1 MRYEVYDVVMDTIL
15 IAQRKQRLVWGAATL
30 LIALVGLA
38 QRDQRGLL
46 SGPDVPMTASAFA
59 AITPQAPGMSVAG
72 DGTGT
77 GTGGPGNRQGL
88 RRLVGQTNGPGN
100 PQLATGGPSP
110 LVGSGPSVFDQPLDD
125 AQPATTTPS
134 ALLALADPG
143 SGGGINAG
151 PGSGGGS
158 GLPTISP
165 GGPQQTVS
173 GAVPGAVPEAP
184 MWAIMILGVGGIG
197 CMARRERA
205 RGRALLKTQV
215 A

>member
-1 MRYEVYDVVMDTIL
+1 MDTIL

-30 LIALVGLA
+30 LVALVGLA

-46 SGPDVPMTASAFA
+46 SGPDAPMTASAFA
-59 AITPQAPGMSVAG
+59 AITPQEPGMSVSG

-77 GTGGPGNRQGL
+77 GRSNGQGIRRLIGRTGGPG
-88 RRLVGQTNGPGN
+88 T
-100 PQLATGGPSP
+100 PQFTTGGPSP
-110 LVGSGPSVFDQPLDD
+110 LVGAGRSVFDQPLEDGQ
-125 AQPATTTPS
+125 AATTAPS

-151 PGSGGGS
+151 PGSTGGGI
-158 GLPTISP
+158 PTISP

-173 GAVPGAVPEAP
+173 GAAPGAVPEAP

-197 CMARRERA
+197 CMARRERS
-205 RGRALLKTQV
+205 RGRSLLKTQV

>member
-1 MRYEVYDVVMDTIL
+1 MDTIL

-30 LIALVGLA
+30 LVALLGLA

-46 SGPDVPMTASAFA
+46 SGPDAPMTASAFA
-59 AITPQAPGMSVAG
+59 AITPQEPGMSVAG

-77 GTGGPGNRQGL
+77 SGRGNGQGIRRLIGRTGGPGN
-88 RRLVGQTNGPGN
+88 
-100 PQLATGGPSP
+100 PQFATGGPSP
-110 LVGSGPSVFDQPLDD
+110 LVGSGRSVFDQPLDD
-125 AQPATTTPS
+125 GQAATTAPS

-151 PGSGGGS
+151 PGSTGGNGI
-158 GLPTISP
+158 PTISP

-173 GAVPGAVPEAP
+173 GAAPGAVPEAP

-205 RGRALLKTQV
+205 HGRSLLNTQV
-215 A
+215 V

>member
-1 MRYEVYDVVMDTIL
+1 MDTVL

-30 LIALVGLA
+30 LIALLGLA

-46 SGPDVPMTASAFA
+46 SGPDTPITASAFA
-59 AITPQAPGMSVAG
+59 AITPQAPGISVAG

-77 GTGGPGNRQGL
+77 GLPGNRQGI
-88 RRLVGQTNGPGN
+88 RRLIGRTGGTGN
-100 PQLATGGPSP
+100 PQVATGGPAP

-125 AQPATTTPS
+125 AQPAATTPS

-143 SGGGINAG
+143 SGGGINPG

-158 GLPTISP
+158 GIPTISP

-205 RGRALLKTQV
+205 RGRTLLKTQ
-215 A
+215 AK